1 MPEINLDT
9 LRLSYT
15 YAELRAMSAD
25 ELASLQTSLGE
36 FVTQQHPR
44 RGEARI
50 LNDMIR
56 DVRNPHQYGW
66 ERYR

>member
-1 MPEINLDT
+1 MPDLNLDT
-9 LRLSYT
+9 LRLSHT
-15 YAELRAMSAD
+15 YAELRAMSD
-25 ELASLQTSLGE
+25 EELAALQSSLGE

-44 RGEARI
+44 LREARI

-56 DVRNPHQYGW
+56 DVRSRDYGW